1 MNWLRRFMIGRNGV
15 DQLST
20 ALIIAYFMISMLV
33 SFTGIKTLMIIG
45 YILWGVCLFRI
56 LSRDII
62 KRRKENMV
70 FLQWWNKISYKFRN
84 KSNEIKSMKT
94 HRIYKCPNCKLKLR
108 VPKGKGKVTITCSRC
123 KTEFSKRT

>member
-1 MNWLRRFMIGRNGV
+1 MIGRNGV
-15 DQLST
+15 DQLSIG
-20 ALIIAYFMISMLV
+20 LIIAYFVVSMIV
-33 SFTGIKTLMIIG
+33 SFTGIKAVMIIG
-45 YILWGVCLFRI
+45 YILWGICLFRI

-94 HRIYKCPNCKLKLR
+94 HRIFKCPNCKLKLR

>member
-1 MNWLRRFMIGRNGV
+1 MIGRNGV
-15 DQLST
+15 DQLSIG
-20 ALIIAYFMISMLV
+20 LIIAYFVVSIIV

-45 YILWGVCLFRI
+45 YILWGICLFRI

-94 HRIYKCPNCKLKLR
+94 HRIFKCPNCKLKLR

>member
-1 MNWLRRFMIGRNGV
+1 MKWLRNFMIGRNGV
-15 DQLST
+15 DHICI
-20 ALIIAYFMISMLV
+20 ALIVGYMAISLIV
-33 SFTGIKTLMIIG
+33 SITGIRELMIIG
-45 YILWGVCLFRI
+45 YILWGICLFRI

-62 KRRKENMV
+62 KRGKENMA

-94 HRIYKCPNCKLKLR
+94 HRIFKCPNCKLKLR

-123 KTEFSKRT
+123 KTKFSKRT

>member
-15 DQLST
+15 DYICI
-20 ALIIAYFMISMLV
+20 ALIVGYMAISLIV
-33 SFTGIKTLMIIG
+33 SITGIKALMIIG
-45 YILWGVCLFRI
+45 YILWGICLFRI

-70 FLQWWNKISYKFRN
+70 FLQWWNKISHKFIN
-84 KSNEIKSMKT
+84 KSDEIKSMKT
-94 HRIYKCPNCKLKLR
+94 HRIFKCPNCKLKLR

>member
-1 MNWLRRFMIGRNGV
+1 MKWLRNFMIGRNGV
-15 DQLST
+15 DHICI
-20 ALIIAYFMISMLV
+20 ALIVGYMATSLIV
-33 SFTGIKTLMIIG
+33 SVTGIKALMIIG
-45 YILWGVCLFRI
+45 YILWGICLFRI

-84 KSNEIKSMKT
+84 KSNEIKSMKNY
-94 HRIYKCPNCKLKLR
+94 RIFKCPNCKLKLR